1 MYSQLAFGLIL
12 LGIFSI
18 LENIKNVQ
26 KFSLLG
32 YLMIVILF
40 SITAASTLDFLTEYG
55 YQLQIYKDIVRIVST
70 LLTINFFFII
80 FAKKV
85 PKLVIGLELF
95 FILLFII
102 VFINGF
108 QFPVYKAAV
117 LLNKFT
123 FFNQFVFAL
132 YFIMCCLSILY
143 IGIKLHQQKP
153 TENLYDAKIRK
164 WFSLIIYSCMFLMA
178 LHAVFYIV
186 YLKGTLL
193 YYFDSRV
200 TLFSTRLML
209 LLFILYRPKFLDDHR
224 QDTSFNRLL
233 IKNKG
238 ILFKDFEF
246 MFYFNNYY
254 LNPKASLDDFALKL
268 NRSKEEVVDF
278 FKNELEENFTDLLN
292 QNRIEYFKELL
303 KAKKYESFTIEA
315 LSEMSGFGTRRTMYS
330 AFNKFVGMTP
340 SDYINSLK

>member
-1 MYSQLAFGLIL
+1 MYSQIAFGLIL

-18 LENIKNVQ
+18 LENIKHAQ

-32 YLMIVILF
+32 YLMILVIL
-40 SITAASTLDFLTEYG
+40 SITIASCLDFLTEFG
-55 YQLQIYKDIVRIVST
+55 YQLQIYKDIVRIISA

-80 FAKKV
+80 FAKKI
-85 PKLVIGLELF
+85 PKLVIGLEVF
-95 FILLFII
+95 FILLFIF

-132 YFIMCCLSILY
+132 YFIMCYLSIFY
-143 IGIKLHQQKP
+143 IGFKLQQQKP

-164 WFSLIIYSCMFLMA
+164 WFSLIIYCSIFLMA

-186 YLKGTLL
+186 YLKGILL

-200 TLFSTRLML
+200 TLFSIRLML
-209 LLFILYRPKFLDDHR
+209 LLFILYRPKFLDDDR
-224 QDTSFNRLL
+224 QETSFNRLL
-233 IKNKG
+233 VKNKG

-246 MFYFNNYY
+246 LFYFNHYY

-268 NRSKEEVVDF
+268 NRSKEEVLDF
-278 FKNELEENFTDLLN
+278 FKNEMDENFSDLLN
-292 QNRIEYFKELL
+292 QNRIEYLKELL
-303 KAKKYESFTIEA
+303 RAKKYESFTIEA

-340 SDYINSLK
+340 SDYINTLK

>member
-1 MYSQLAFGLIL
+1 MFSQIAFGFIL

-18 LENIKNVQ
+18 LENIKNVK

-32 YLMIVILF
+32 YLMILILF
-40 SITAASTLDFLTEYG
+40 SITLASCLDFLTEYG
-55 YQLQIYKDIVRIVST
+55 YQLQIYKDIVRIIST

-80 FAKKV
+80 FVKKI
-85 PKLVIGLELF
+85 PKLVIGVDIF
-95 FILLFII
+95 FVIVFFI

-108 QFPVYKAAV
+108 QFPVYQAAV
-117 LLNKFT
+117 LLNQFT
-123 FFNQFVFAL
+123 YFNQFVFAL
-132 YFIMCCLSILY
+132 YFIMIYLSIFY

-164 WFSLIIYSCMFLMA
+164 WFSLIIYCSIFLMV
-178 LHAVFYIV
+178 LHGIFYIV
-186 YLKGTLL
+186 YLKGVLL
-193 YYFDSRV
+193 FYFDSRV
-200 TLFSTRLML
+200 TLFSIRLML
-209 LLFILYRPKFLDDHR
+209 ILFILYRPKFLDDDR

-233 IKNKG
+233 VKNKG

-246 MFYFNNYY
+246 LFYFNHYY

-278 FKNELEENFTDLLN
+278 FKNEMDENFTDLLN

-303 KAKKYESFTIEA
+303 RAKKYESFTIEA